1 MVDALREVHRVL
13 APRAILIDA
22 FLNELIEGI
31 DGQAARAY
39 FRRACDSWLAKGSQ
53 P

>member
-1 MVDALREVHRVL
+1 MGVVIANRALIE
-13 APRAILIDA
+13 A

-39 FRRACDSWLAKGSQ
+39 FRRACDSWLAKGSR